1 MFDVELY
8 KSVRNDDVRK
18 TMFSRMS
25 ESIKSAVVTASAN
38 MVDEILAKA
47 EAAKK
52 STFVLKGFYLGMSMD
67 DAKMLLA
74 HYFPKSVITEGS
86 NYIDV
91 DMTKK
96 SVHQMHFCE
105 SEKGQ
110 LVRINFDVKMLKKFF
125 AYDVQTYAEWAQ
137 AFVNEHGEVRFVGQ
151 HVHGKKEIESAWVS
165 VTQEAYCYKGNRQ
178 GYALTYFGQKHV
190 TDLSGLID
198 TSSSNTSD
206 PFGAFAAGIQ
216 LGIRQGLKEWPNTGW
231 ENAEGAR
238 EGTLRLELLKGDE

>member
-1 MFDVELY
+1 
-8 KSVRNDDVRK
+8 
-18 TMFSRMS
+18 MFSRMS